1 MRISD
6 WSSDV
11 CSSDLL
17 VLAELACSGLGGE
30 LVLAVHDVD
39 APIGAR
45 AADTDLG
52 QRPVLEHQ
60 PALLLVLVDVH
71 GELTGHD
78 HVERRL
84 ESLGVEVAQVDVL
97 PQSSAEHTSE
107 LQ

>member
-17 VLAELACSGLGGE
+17 VLAELACSGFGGE

-60 PALLLVLVDVH
+60 PALLLVLVDLH
-71 GELTGHD
+71 GELTGHYP
-78 HVERRL
+78 VARL
-84 ESLGVEVAQVDVL
+84 FESLGLAVAPVDVL
-97 PQSSAEHTSE
+97 PQQLCRAF
-107 LQ
+107 